1 MKTHLITILLS
12 FISTTYLLAE
22 PPNRIILHGDIVTM
36 NEKGIVREGKIIIN
50 TKSGRTEQILNKDE
64 EYKLQSGDKE
74 LKINGYIY
82 PGLID
87 LHNHLKY
94 NCNRILDLKKKFSSR
109 YEWQKDSNYLK
120 WSKKYGEGLISKAPY
135 KINAYAEV
143 KALVGGVSVI
153 QGANTRLQNDYD
165 FLLLNLESTEYRK
178 SIYSSVFVYDKNSPN
193 HDFLDYIVEKINK
206 NDKDAY
212 IFHLGEG
219 YDQTNKEEF
228 TRFNEKGL
236 LSEKSVLIHGV
247 SFEESYFKTMSQK
260 GAHLVWSPA
269 SNLILYNKTT
279 DIKSA
284 KKSKLNICLGTDWSP
299 SGTKN
304 LLHEL
309 KVAALY
315 NQRHLNKLFSY
326 KELIE
331 MATVNPAKAISLE
344 EDMGSIKPNTLA
356 NIAIFSKKDP
366 NPYKSLIMATEKDL
380 VLSIIKGTPMYG
392 SKTKM
397 EEFYSTGELHNFKDY
412 KKSMLFR
419 YKDENQKKLIFDEI
433 VNDLNK
439 LLNEDDTFLE
449 SSVELDPIFPDQRY
463 FKEILKT
470 TTLPLHEYWEL
481 K

>member
-1 MKTHLITILLS
+1 MKTALIATILY
-12 FISTTYLLAE
+12 FISATYLLAE
-22 PPNRIILHGDIVTM
+22 LPKRIILHGDIITM
-36 NEKGIVREGKIIIN
+36 NENGIVPDGKIIIN
-50 TKSGRTEQILNKDE
+50 TKSGRTEQILHKNE
-64 EYKLQSGDKE
+64 EYKPQSGDQE
-74 LKINGYIY
+74 LKIDGYIY

-94 NCNRILDLKKKFSSR
+94 NCSRILDLKKKFKSR
-109 YEWQKDSNYLK
+109 YEWQKDSTYLN

-143 KALVGGVSVI
+143 KALIGGVSVI
-153 QGANTRLQNDYD
+153 QGANTKLQNDYD
-165 FLLLNLESTEYRK
+165 FLLLNLESTKYRK
-178 SIYSSVFVYDKNSPN
+178 SIYSSVFVYDKNSQN
-193 HDFLDYIVEKINK
+193 HDFLDYVVEKINK

-228 TRFNEKGL
+228 TRFSKKGL
-236 LSEKSVLIHGV
+236 LSQKSVLIHGV
-247 SFEESYFKTMSQK
+247 SFEESHFKTMSQK

-284 KKSKLNICLGTDWSP
+284 KKNKLNICLGTDWSP

-309 KVAALY
+309 KIAALY
-315 NQRHLNKLFSY
+315 NQKHLNKLFTY

-344 EDMGSIKPNTLA
+344 EEMGSISPNTLA

-380 VLSIIKGTPMYG
+380 ILSIIKGTPMYG

-397 EEFYSTGELHNFKDY
+397 EDFYSAGELHNFEGY

-419 YKDENQKKLIFDEI
+419 YKDENGKKFIFNEI

-439 LLNEDDTFLE
+439 LINKDETFLKN
-449 SSVELDPIFPDQRY
+449 SVELDPIFPDKRY
-463 FKEILKT
+463 LEEILKT
-470 TTLPLHEYWEL
+470 TSLPLHEYWE
-481 K
+481 